1 MSKSPSKADNNNYQN
16 RTELKQ
22 TRETPA
28 KPSDQIEPNI
38 SRPPE
43 INLGGSGSSPVKPKL
58 EDQLEDDDR
67 ITHEM
72 IKSANSKQDKTR
84 ITYVPEDTKTE
95 PGLDFKL
102 EATHVHA
109 IERESPT
116 RAPSLKG
123 EFDILSQVN
132 KSPRNTTDSDRVSYS
147 IHPTVHDR
155 DAWQKPSFLR
165 DRNTPEPSGPKA
177 LGEPI
182 ASRPTGKGVDVK
194 RSASLSNPNRE
205 DRHLLPGQGKAS
217 SSRSKTSSS
226 ISSESAPKDIGPQMA
241 PSKRKVDDT
250 SPDTDHLVN
259 KDPSSVGLAKRQRV
273 DSTNDDASQPEVSGL
288 PLLNGFSMDLSVY
301 KGEDGI
307 KWLNWRDMANVLLKV
322 GRLRHREQEAQKP
335 KRTGDA

>member
-84 ITYVPEDTKTE
+84 IAYVPEDTKTE

-116 RAPSLKG
+116 RAPSVKG
-123 EFDILSQVN
+123 ESDILSQAN
-132 KSPRNTTDSDRVSYS
+132 KPPRNTTDSDHVSYS

-165 DRNTPEPSGPKA
+165 DRNTLEPSGPKA

-194 RSASLSNPNRE
+194 RSASLSNPNRVNP
-205 DRHLLPGQGKAS
+205 RVLQAWNPALRVHGSTL
-217 SSRSKTSSS
+217 TS
-226 ISSESAPKDIGPQMA
+226 AVMP
-241 PSKRKVDDT
+241 
-250 SPDTDHLVN
+250 
-259 KDPSSVGLAKRQRV
+259 
-273 DSTNDDASQPEVSGL
+273 
-288 PLLNGFSMDLSVY
+288 
-301 KGEDGI
+301 
-307 KWLNWRDMANVLLKV
+307 
-322 GRLRHREQEAQKP
+322 
-335 KRTGDA
+335 